1 MKLYG
6 TTTSPYVRRVRAV
19 ALELGVDF
27 TLVDTFTDA
36 GQALLRTK
44 TPLWKIPTVEI
55 DGHVMW
61 ESSAIIDYLV
71 TTRGHGALRP
81 VRDTVRESN
90 LKYAIDGA
98 LDAAI
103 NVFYL
108 EREGVLPSAVPYQQ
122 KQNGRIA
129 ASLAYIGESLRDGFL
144 TDDKSVGVGEIAL
157 ATTLEWFVF
166 RKRFDIASI
175 PALDAAMKQFAERPS
190 LAATRPG

>member
-27 TLVDTFTDA
+27 ELVDTFTDA

-44 TPLWKIPTVEI
+44 TPLWKVPTAEI

-61 ESSAIIDYLV
+61 DSSAIIDYLV
-71 TTRGHGALRP
+71 ATRGHGPLRP

-90 LKYAIDGA
+90 LRFAIDGA

-108 EREGVLPSAVPYQQ
+108 EREGVLPSVVPYQQ
-122 KQNGRIA
+122 KQNGRIE
-129 ASLAYIGESLRDGFL
+129 ASLAYIAESLREGYL
-144 TDDKSVGVGEIAL
+144 TDEKRVGVGEIAL

-166 RKRFDIASI
+166 RKRFPIETIA
-175 PALDAAMKQFAERPS
+175 PLDAAMRMFAERPS